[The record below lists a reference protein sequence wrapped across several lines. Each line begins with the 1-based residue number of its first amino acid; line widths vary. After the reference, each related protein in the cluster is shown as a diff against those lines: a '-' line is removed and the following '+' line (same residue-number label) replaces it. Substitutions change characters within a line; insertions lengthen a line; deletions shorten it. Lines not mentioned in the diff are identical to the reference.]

1 MSQDLNLFFRENVEE
16 KQVEVEIEV
25 SKRFK
30 DDEGN
35 ILPWKFRLLE
45 SGEIGKIQKDSVK
58 IVKSKTGIQST
69 TDMEFV
75 KTQAIL
81 QSVVFPNLKD
91 VKLQENYDA
100 LTEKELLEKM
110 LEGRELERLKS
121 KMLRE
126 QGFIEDFG
134 ELVVDAKN

>member
-1 MSQDLNLFFRENVEE
+1 MSQDLNLFFRENVED
-16 KQVEVEIEV
+16 KQIEVEIEV

-30 DDEGN
+30 DGEGN

-69 TDMEFV
+69 TDMEYV